1 MSKDSKIDQELIRQ
15 LAVILNETDL
25 TEIEVEH
32 GDLHIRVARNI
43 SVSMAPAMAS
53 APMPATTAAA
63 AAPAPSATPEEPAA
77 NAAPKGHSV
86 KSPMVGTAYLSP
98 EPGAAAFV
106 KVGDTVSVG
115 QTIIIVE
122 AMKHMNQI
130 SADRAGK
137 VTEIFVENG
146 QPVEYG
152 EPLLTIE

>member
-1 MSKDSKIDQELIRQ
+1 MSKDNKIDQGLVRE
-15 LAVILNETDL
+15 LAVILKETDL

-43 SVSMAPAMAS
+43 TVAAAPAATV
-53 APMPATTAAA
+53 MPAAA
-63 AAPAPSATPEEPAA
+63 AAPAPVAQVAEASKAVES
-77 NAAPKGHSV
+77 NGHTV
-86 KSPMVGTAYLSP
+86 KSPMVGTAYLAP
-98 EPGAAAFV
+98 EPGADDYV
-106 KVGDTVSVG
+106 KVGDTVTNG
-115 QTIIIVE
+115 QTIMIVE

-137 VTEIFVENG
+137 VTEIFVESG

>member
-1 MSKDSKIDQELIRQ
+1 MSKDNKIDQELVRQ

-43 SVSMAPAMAS
+43 TMSVAAPVAPAV
-53 APMPATTAAA
+53 APAHAIQ
-63 AAPAPSATPEEPAA
+63 AAPAAVQQAE
-77 NAAPKGHSV
+77 APKAAESQGHV
-86 KSPMVGTAYLSP
+86 VTSPMVGTAYLAP
-98 EPGAAAFV
+98 EPGADEFV
-106 KVGDTVSVG
+106 KVGDTVTAG
-115 QTIIIVE
+115 QTILIVE

-137 VTEIFVENG
+137 VTEIFVESG

>member
-1 MSKDSKIDQELIRQ
+1 MSKDNKIDQELVRQ

-43 SVSMAPAMAS
+43 TMAMAAPTAPAAV
-53 APMPATTAAA
+53 
-63 AAPAPSATPEEPAA
+63 AAPAVQ
-77 NAAPKGHSV
+77 AAPSVVEAPVLAESKGHAV
-86 KSPMVGTAYLSP
+86 KSPMVGTAYLAP
-98 EPGAAAFV
+98 EPGADDYV
-106 KVGDTVSVG
+106 KVGDTVTAG
-115 QTIIIVE
+115 QTILIVE

-130 SADRAGK
+130 AADRAGK
-137 VTEIFVENG
+137 VTEIFVESG

>member
-1 MSKDSKIDQELIRQ
+1 MSKDNKIDQELVRQ

-43 SVSMAPAMAS
+43 TMSVAAPIAPAAV
-53 APMPATTAAA
+53 
-63 AAPAPSATPEEPAA
+63 AAPAVQPAPAA
-77 NAAPKGHSV
+77 VEQTSEAPKGAESKGHAV
-86 KSPMVGTAYLSP
+86 KSPMVGTAYLAP
-98 EPGAAAFV
+98 EPGADDFV
-106 KVGDTVSVG
+106 KVGDTVTAG
-115 QTIIIVE
+115 QTILIVE

-137 VTEIFVENG
+137 VTEIFVESG